1 MKHAIR
7 AEGLAKR
14 FKETRAL
21 NGVDLEVPAGTVL
34 GLLGPNGAGKTT
46 AVRIFATL
54 LRPDGGRAEVG
65 GYDVVR
71 EAGRVRSLI
80 GLTGQYA
87 AVDEN
92 MTGTENLLMIGRLL
106 GMARGTARARSAEL
120 LDRFHLTDAAGRAVK
135 TYSGGMRRRL
145 DLAASLV
152 GRPQILFLDEPT
164 TGLDPHSRG
173 EVWDMLRVLV
183 AEGMTTLLTTQYLD
197 EADRLADS
205 IVVIDNGR
213 VIAGG
218 TPDELKAQVGGQVL
232 HLRPVRPAD
241 LDAAHALVSEVA
253 GPHTTTE
260 GDGITVPVND
270 PALMP
275 RVVRRLDHSG
285 IAVGELTLRRSS
297 LDEVFIALT
306 GHRAEPAAGPRT
318 GIDRVAASEPATGTG
333 SDDDADGQYAEARRP
348 S

>member
-1 MKHAIR
+1 MRYAIR

-54 LRPDGGRAEVG
+54 LRPDEGRAEVG
-65 GYDVVR
+65 GHDVVR

-106 GMARGTARARSAEL
+106 GMSRGAARTRSAEL
-120 LDRFHLTDAAGRAVK
+120 LDRFHLSDAAGRAVK

-145 DLAASLV
+145 DLAASLI

-218 TPDELKAQVGGQVL
+218 TPDELKAVGGRVL

-241 LDAAHALVSEVA
+241 LDAAHALVAEEA
-253 GPHTTTE
+253 GPHTTIE
-260 GDGITVPVND
+260 GDGIVVPVKD

-275 RVVRRLDHSG
+275 RVVRRLDRAG
-285 IAVGELTLRRSS
+285 IAVGELALRRSS
-297 LDEVFIALT
+297 LDEVFI
-306 GHRAEPAAGPRT
+306 
-318 GIDRVAASEPATGTG
+318 
-333 SDDDADGQYAEARRP
+333 
-348 S
+348 

>member
-1 MKHAIR
+1 MRYAIQ

-21 NGVDLEVPAGTVL
+21 AGVDLAVPAGTVL

-54 LRPDGGRAEVG
+54 LRPDEGRAEVG
-65 GYDVVR
+65 GHDVVR

-92 MTGTENLLMIGRLL
+92 MSGTENLLMIGRLL
-106 GMARGTARARSAEL
+106 GMSRGGARARSAEL
-120 LDRFHLTDAAGRAVK
+120 LDRFHLSDAAGRAVK

-173 EVWDMLRVLV
+173 EVWDMLRLLV

-241 LDAAHALVSEVA
+241 LDAAHALVAEEA
-253 GPHTTTE
+253 GPQTKTE
-260 GDGITVPVND
+260 GDGILAPVND

-275 RVVRRLDHSG
+275 RVVRRLDQSG
-285 IAVGELTLRRSS
+285 IPVGELTLRRST

-306 GHRAEPAAGPRT
+306 GHRAEPGSAAR
-318 GIDRVAASEPATGTG
+318 DEA
-333 SDDDADGQYAEARRP
+333 DDADDADDDSAYAEAGRP